1 MSLYERLVEAAK
13 KCQPAPDDLGISS
26 VVLDTA
32 LILKLL
38 CDEVE
43 KLQQPP
49 PTFVKECGT
58 VLSALSCVECEG
70 VFFSQEKS
78 DMFCS
83 ICSEKYHKCG
93 CRKNEGCLCYTR

>member
-1 MSLYERLVEAAK
+1 MSLYEQIMEASRKQMSQQSIYGVDMAI
-13 KCQPAPDDLGISS
+13 AF
-26 VVLDTA
+26 
-32 LILKLL
+32 KLL

-58 VLSALSCVECEG
+58 VLFEVFCVECAC
-70 VFFSQEKS
+70 VFSSQEKS

-83 ICSEKYHKCG
+83 ICSEKYHQCG